1 MGHRRWLTCALVE
14 YQLSYLCCRFCT
26 NARRWAIDSGERGW
40 IAFDLGGTCNVTGLM
55 LDWGVGEY
63 AEEYD
68 IEVSTDGRYSL
79 AVSRR
84 LLRCSYAVQNSL
96 VFLDDC
102 EVSGVAAGTTRQRP
116 FHDAM
121 FLSFLTSPPQGVTL
135 IHAAGRR
142 ARLTWRAHP

>member
-14 YQLSYLCCRFCT
+14 YQLSYLCCRFFT
-26 NARRWAIDSGERGW
+26 NARRWAIDGGERGW

-68 IEVSTDGRYSL
+68 IEVSTNGRYSL

-84 LLRCSYAVQNSL
+84 LLRCSEFSCC
-96 VFLDDC
+96 LDDC
-102 EVSGVAAGTTRQRP
+102 EVSGVAAGTTCQRP

-121 FLSFLTSPPQGVTL
+121 FLSFPTSSPQGVTL